1 MLTLAFFAEKCYHD
15 GERAEV
21 LYAFRELL
29 RVALQVPDHKLVIA
43 TYEHLGI
50 MNRNTQNF
58 TGAIKSFQKM
68 RDAAED
74 CKN

>member
-1 MLTLAFFAEKCYHD
+1 MLTLVYYAEKSYHD
-15 GERAEV
+15 AERAEI
-21 LYAFRELL
+21 LFAFRELL

-58 TGAIKSFQKM
+58 NGAIKSF
-68 RDAAED
+68 
-74 CKN
+74 